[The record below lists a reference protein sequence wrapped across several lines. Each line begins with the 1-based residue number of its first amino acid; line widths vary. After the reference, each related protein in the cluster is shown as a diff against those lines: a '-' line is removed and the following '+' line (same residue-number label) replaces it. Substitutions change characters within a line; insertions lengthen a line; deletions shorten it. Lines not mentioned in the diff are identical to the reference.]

1 MEFIAWQ
8 VSRCGAVKTPTTNMY
23 NNWSKALYIIVEN
36 YYPVEL
42 KWNCWSQLTV
52 RYFFN
57 LSNRIQLINYNTT
70 L

>member
-8 VSRCGAVKTPTTNMY
+8 VSHCGAVKTPTTNMY
-23 NNWSKALYIIVEN
+23 NNWGKALYIIVEN

-42 KWNCWSQLTV
+42 KWNCWFQLSV

-57 LSNRIQLINYNTT
+57 LSNRIQLINYNTP
-70 L
+70 